1 MSVQILVEGGGDTT
15 QLRNRC
21 REGFRKLLENCGFR
35 DRMPKL
41 SAVGSRESAFDRF
54 NTVLSDTDNSD
65 FVALLIDS
73 EDPVTD
79 IERTWDHLRQR
90 DGWSKPEGAT
100 DDQILFMTTS
110 METWM
115 VADRST
121 LRNRFARDFNENRLP
136 PLVDLERRRRDDVL
150 TALERA
156 TNGRYVKKAISFELL
171 GALDPSVLQ
180 QHLPSFRRARR
191 ILNEKLG
198 S

>member
-1 MSVQILVEGGGDTT
+1 MSAQIFVEGGGDTT

-35 DRMPKL
+35 DRMPRL

-54 NTVLSDTDNSD
+54 KTALSDTDNSD

-73 EDPVTD
+73 EDSITD
-79 IERTWDHLRQR
+79 VERTWDHLRQR
-90 DGWSKPEGAT
+90 DGWSKPEGTT
-100 DDQILFMTTS
+100 DDQVLFMTTS

-191 ILNEKLG
+191 ILNEKLR

>member
-1 MSVQILVEGGGDTT
+1 MSAQIFVEGGGDTT

-35 DRMPKL
+35 DRMPRL
-41 SAVGSRESAFDRF
+41 SAVGSREFAFDRF
-54 NTVLSDTDNSD
+54 KTALSDTDNSD

-73 EDPVTD
+73 EDSITD
-79 IERTWDHLRQR
+79 VERTWDHLRQR
-90 DGWSKPEGAT
+90 DGWSKPEGTT
-100 DDQILFMTTS
+100 DDQVLFMTTS

-191 ILNEKLG
+191 ILNEKLR